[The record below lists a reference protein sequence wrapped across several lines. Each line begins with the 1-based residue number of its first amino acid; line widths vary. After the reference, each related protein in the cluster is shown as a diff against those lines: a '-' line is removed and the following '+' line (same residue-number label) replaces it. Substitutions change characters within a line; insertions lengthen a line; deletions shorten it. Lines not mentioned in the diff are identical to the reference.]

1 MTLAEE
7 RKLRVLKLVSRGFI
21 ICIIAIGLIIAGGT
35 IYWLLSHKGLQK
47 RELPNAG
54 QDDSS
59 KAEDRQIFTGIGQMR
74 VSTTDPQPGMVILFV
89 SFVYYPSDK
98 AFSEELVLRIGEF
111 RNIITGYIGS
121 FSISELQ
128 KQDEESIK
136 GELLSRFNAILR
148 LGKIETM
155 FFTDFMI
162 VGEIH

>member
-1 MTLAEE
+1 MALAKEK
-7 RKLRVLKLVSRGFI
+7 RLRILKLVSRGFI
-21 ICIIAIGLIIAGGT
+21 ICIIAICVIIAAVTVYRLSFQGG
-35 IYWLLSHKGLQK
+35 SPQGK
-47 RELPNAG
+47 
-54 QDDSS
+54 QDDSI
-59 KAEDRQIFTGIGQMR
+59 KAEEGQIFTGIGQMR
-74 VSTTDPQPGMVILFV
+74 VSTSDPRPGMVILFV

-111 RNIITGYIGS
+111 RNIISKYIGS
-121 FSISELQ
+121 FSILELQ

-162 VGEIH
+162 IGEIH